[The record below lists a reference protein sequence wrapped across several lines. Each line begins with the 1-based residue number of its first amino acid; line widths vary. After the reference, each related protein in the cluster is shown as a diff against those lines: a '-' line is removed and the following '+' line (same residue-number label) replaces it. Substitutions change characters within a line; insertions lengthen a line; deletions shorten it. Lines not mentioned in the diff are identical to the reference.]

1 MMHRQPEPDVTDLD
15 FPSFAEYAHGRT
27 SELVENL
34 DLEAARLVLTLHRAA
49 STVVYDLESTVHR
62 PAGWSWSGF
71 RLLYVLWVSG
81 PLEARHAARL
91 SGMSRQS
98 TSTLSQ
104 TLERHGLLT
113 RSHSPDDG
121 RLITYALT
129 PEGEQ
134 RVREVY
140 RAHNDRERLWSQVL
154 TSDERAAVVSAL
166 SKLLAAADDLEV
178 RRRAD

>member
-1 MMHRQPEPDVTDLD
+1 MMPQKPEPDVTDLD
-15 FPSFAEYAHGRT
+15 FQSFAEYAHGRT
-27 SELVENL
+27 SELVDDA
-34 DLEAARLVLTLHRAA
+34 DLEAASLVLTLHRAA
-49 STVVYDLESTVHR
+49 GTVVYDLESTVHR

-91 SGMSRQS
+91 SGMSRQG
-98 TSTLSQ
+98 TSTLSK

-113 RSHSPDDG
+113 RAPLPDDG

-129 PEGEQ
+129 AEGEQ

-140 RAHNDRERLWSQVL
+140 RAHNDRERLWSRLL
-154 TSDERAAVVSAL
+154 TPEERAAVVSAL
-166 SKLLAAADDLEV
+166 GKLLAAADDLEV